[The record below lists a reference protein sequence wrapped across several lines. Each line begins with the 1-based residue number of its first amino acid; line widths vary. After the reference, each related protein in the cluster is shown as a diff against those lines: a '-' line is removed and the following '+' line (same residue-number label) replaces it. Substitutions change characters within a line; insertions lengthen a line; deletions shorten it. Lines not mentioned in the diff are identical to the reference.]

1 MTMPTYEV
9 SGIAIAAVEAETEV
23 DAQRELAGI
32 LARAGVQYYVIDC
45 QLVRGD
51 TDGNTR
57 QGSEHTTGQH
67 ESARGRDSQ
76 LPPDPADPPRD

>member
-9 SGIAIAAVEAETEV
+9 SGIALLRTEADT
-23 DAQRELAGI
+23 DAEARRELAGI
-32 LARAGVQYYVIDC
+32 LARAGVQYYVMDC

-51 TDGNTR
+51 MDGNKR

-67 ESARGRDSQ
+67 ESDRG
-76 LPPDPADPPRD
+76 

>member
-9 SGIAIAAVEAETEV
+9 SGIALLRTEADT
-23 DAQRELAGI
+23 DAEARRELARR
-32 LARAGVQYYVIDC
+32 LDETGVQYYIMDSR
-45 QLVRGD
+45 LVRGD
-51 TDGNTR
+51 MDGNTR

-76 LPPDPADPPRD
+76 LPPDR

>member
-23 DAQRELAGI
+23 DAQRELARR
-32 LARAGVQYYVIDC
+32 LDEAGVQYYTMDC
-45 QLVRGD
+45 QPVRGD
-51 TDGNTR
+51 MDGNKR
-57 QGSEHTTGQH
+57 QRPEHTTGQH

-76 LPPDPADPPRD
+76 LPPDS